1 MPTAEE
7 VIAKYVQLR
16 DEVAAI
22 SKQQAE
28 ELRPKRD
35 AMEAIETWLLNQLNT
50 VGSNS
55 FKTGAG
61 TAYKTVAST
70 VKLVDAGAFKGH
82 VFAPALD
89 QVRHYLEAV
98 GYNIQPVDFEAM
110 SRLLIEQA
118 RWDMV
123 DFRAGKKGILEEAE
137 HTNILPPGVVVD
149 YSTQVN
155 VRRT

>member
-1 MPTAEE
+1 MATAEE

-16 DEVAAI
+16 DEVATI

-28 ELRPKRD
+28 DLRPKRD
-35 AMEAIETWLLNQLNT
+35 AMQAIEAWLLNQLNT
-50 VGSNS
+50 VGSDS

-61 TAYKTVAST
+61 TAYKTVASS

-89 QVRHYLEAV
+89 QVYNYLKAT
-98 GYNIQPVDFEAM
+98 GYDIQPVDFEAI

-123 DFRAGKKGILEEAE
+123 DFRAGKKGILEDAE
-137 HTNILPPGVVVD
+137 HNDVLPPGVAVD

-155 VRRT
+155 VRRS